1 MKDEDEIRRLVDA
14 VSNRE
19 DIDWDESEKASASS
33 EERAFIHSLRILR
46 GIADHGAPLSRIE
59 LAPGRPAGADD
70 PSALPQETPRTTWGH
85 LVLLERVGH
94 GSYGE
99 VYRAWDPKLSTD
111 VALKLIPCPFAST
124 EEALRE
130 GRMLARVYHPNVA
143 RVFGADRIG
152 ETVGVWMEYIDGLT
166 LKDIARDEA
175 PLLPG
180 MLLPIGNRLLEALAA
195 IHEAKI
201 VHRDLKPENVLI
213 DKMGRVVVTDFG
225 CGAFRTEADAGR
237 RAQFAGTPR
246 FMAPELFAK
255 EEPTPSSD
263 LYALGVIL
271 FHLATGK
278 YPVEATS
285 VAELQAAHRSGRRE
299 FLGSLRPD
307 LPRAFVD
314 AVDKTL
320 DPDPRR
326 RHRSAKEWLDSITRS
341 QETAAPPKLETA
353 TPRPVRS
360 RVAIAAAALA
370 AMAVGAWV
378 MFATMN
384 APLRFDAQ
392 MLRSRDNGAWTKLD
406 NAAIASSDAVRVG
419 DRLMLA
425 FDSDRKTYVYV
436 INWDDEGRA
445 YLLFPMRSSELH
457 NPLAAGDE
465 HHLPGTVQGE
475 PFAWEVSSAGGREH
489 FAIVASRDRLAEFE
503 RLVGALE
510 SVAVD
515 AQKEL
520 SPSAFDGLLRGVGRA
535 TSFKGKSGDNP
546 EEILQSLEKQIQSD
560 REMKRRVAMRVI
572 TVRSARG

>member
-1 MKDEDEIRRLVDA
+1 A

-19 DIDWDESEKASASS
+19 EIDWDESEKTSDSTQ
-33 EERAFIHSLRILR
+33 ERAFIHSLRILR

-59 LAPGRPAGADD
+59 LAPGFPAGADD
-70 PSALPQETPRTTWGH
+70 PSALPQSKARATWGH
-85 LVLLERVGH
+85 LVLLEKVGH

-111 VALKLIPCPFAST
+111 VALKLIPCPFSST

-130 GRMLARVYHPNVA
+130 GRMLARVHHPNVA

-152 ETVGVWMEYIDGLT
+152 ETVGVWMEYVDGLT

-180 MLLPIGNRLLEALAA
+180 MLLPIAQRLLEALAA
-195 IHEAKI
+195 IHDAKI
-201 VHRDLKPENVLI
+201 VHRDLKPENVLV

-285 VAELQAAHRSGRRE
+285 VAELQSAHRSGRRE
-299 FLGSLRPD
+299 LLSSSRPD
-307 LPRAFVD
+307 LPRSFVD

-326 RHRSAKEWLDSITRS
+326 RHRSAREWLDAITGT
-341 QETAAPPKLETA
+341 QEKAASPKPAAARRLM
-353 TPRPVRS
+353 RS
-360 RVAIAAAALA
+360 RLAIAGAALA
-370 AMAVGAWV
+370 AIAVGAWAT
-378 MFATMN
+378 FASMN
-384 APLRFDAQ
+384 GPLRFDAQ
-392 MLRSRDNGAWTKLD
+392 MLRSRDNGAWMKLD
-406 NAAIASSDAVRVG
+406 NAAIASSDAVQVG

-457 NPLAAGDE
+457 NPLAPGDE
-465 HHLPGTVQGE
+465 HHLPGTVGGE

-503 RLVGALE
+503 RLVGTLE

-535 TSFKGKSGDNP
+535 TSFKGRNASGP
-546 EEILQSLEKQIQSD
+546 EEILRNLEKQIQSD
-560 REMKRRVAMRVI
+560 SEMKRRVALRVI
-572 TVRSARG
+572 TVQSDRG

>member
-1 MKDEDEIRRLVDA
+1 MKPEEEIRRLVDA
-14 VSNRE
+14 VCNRE
-19 DIDWDESEKASASS
+19 DVDWDASEKTSESS

-59 LAPGRPAGADD
+59 LAARPAGADD
-70 PSALPQETPRTTWGH
+70 ASSLPKDVQRATWGH
-85 LVLLERVGH
+85 LVLLEKIGH

-111 VALKLIPCPFAST
+111 VALKLIPCAFSST

-152 ETVGVWMEYIDGLT
+152 ETVGVWMEYVDGLT

-180 MLLPIGNRLLEALAA
+180 MLLPIAQRLLEALSA

-201 VHRDLKPENVLI
+201 VHRDLKPENILI

-237 RAQFAGTPR
+237 REQFAGTPR
-246 FMAPELFAK
+246 YMAPELFAK
-255 EEPTPSSD
+255 QQPTPASD

-278 YPVEATS
+278 YPVDATS
-285 VAELQAAHRSGRRE
+285 VAELQAGHRSGRRE

-307 LPRAFVD
+307 LPRPFVES
-314 AVDKTL
+314 VDKTL

-326 RHRSAKEWLDSITRS
+326 RHRSAKEWLESMNRS
-341 QETAAPPKLETA
+341 KEVVQPQREEPARRSP
-353 TPRPVRS
+353 RS
-360 RVAIAAAALA
+360 RVAFAAAAIAGLA
-370 AMAVGAWV
+370 VATAAWAM
-378 MFATMN
+378 FTLKN

-406 NAAIASSDAVRVG
+406 ETAIHSKDAVRIG

-425 FDSDRKTYVYV
+425 FDSDRKSYVYV

-445 YLLFPMRSSELH
+445 YLLFPMRGSELH
-457 NPLAAGDE
+457 NPLEAGDE

-503 RLVGALE
+503 RLVGSLE

-515 AQKEL
+515 EHKEL
-520 SPSAFDGLLRGVGRA
+520 SPSAFEGLLRGVGRA
-535 TSFKGKSGDNP
+535 SSLKGKQANRP
-546 EEILQSLEKQIQSD
+546 EEILKALDRQIQSD
-560 REMKRRVAMRVI
+560 PELKRRVALRVFE
-572 TVRSARG
+572 VQSARG

>member
-1 MKDEDEIRRLVDA
+1 MKDEDKIRRLVDA
-14 VSNRE
+14 VCNRE
-19 DIDWDESEKASASS
+19 EIDWEESEKTSDSTQ
-33 EERAFIHSLRILR
+33 ERAFIHSLRILR

-59 LAPGRPAGADD
+59 LAPGFPAGADD
-70 PSALPQETPRTTWGH
+70 PSALPKEKPRTMWGH
-85 LVLLERVGH
+85 LVLLEKVGH

-130 GRMLARVYHPNVA
+130 GRLLARVYHPNVA

-152 ETVGVWMEYIDGLT
+152 ETVGVWMEYVDGLT

-180 MLLPIGNRLLEALAA
+180 MLLPIAQRLLEALAA

-201 VHRDLKPENVLI
+201 VHRDLKPENVLV

-255 EEPTPSSD
+255 QEPTPSSD

-285 VAELQAAHRSGRRE
+285 VAELQSAHRSGRRE

-320 DPDPRR
+320 DPEPRR
-326 RHRSAKEWLDSITRS
+326 RPRSAKEWLDSIARS
-341 QETAAPPKLETA
+341 QEIAAAPKPQTV
-353 TPRPVRS
+353 TRRPVRS
-360 RVAIAAAALA
+360 RLAIAGAALA
-370 AMAVGAWV
+370 AMAVGAWA
-378 MFATMN
+378 MFASMN

-392 MLRSRDNGAWTKLD
+392 MLRSRDNGAWMKLD
-406 NAAIASSDAVRVG
+406 NAAIASNDAVQVG

-465 HHLPGTVQGE
+465 HHLPGMVQGE
-475 PFAWEVSSAGGREH
+475 PFAWEVSSSGGHEH

-503 RLVGALE
+503 RLVGTLE
-510 SVAVD
+510 SVTVD

-535 TSFKGKSGDNP
+535 TSFKAKSAGGP
-546 EEILQSLEKQIQSD
+546 EEILRNLQKQIQSD
-560 REMKRRVAMRVI
+560 PEMKRRVAMQVI